1 MKKTLKISAVALLA
15 VALALNIQNSV
26 FDYYGLKDSNLCNMI
41 WRQTNADLNGTL
53 DGTGGEATEVDTG
66 TGEAGMELRWTIN
79 DSTVS
84 CADQTVNITFNQ
96 TSSNKYSAAVSGGT
110 WIGTWSAALDLGTLF
125 AGNQGSGTL
134 TGYVITFPKNSNGT
148 PMTFAKRQCLSGG
161 FDRCQSLDPCLQM
174 IGKAVEDAIRYH

>member
-1 MKKTLKISAVALLA
+1 MKKTIKISAVALLA

-66 TGEAGMELRWTIN
+66 TSEAGMELRWTKN
-79 DSTVS
+79 TSTVS
-84 CADQTVNITFNQ
+84 CTDEKVNITFNQ
-96 TSSNKYSAAVSGGT
+96 TGSNKYSAGVTGGT
-110 WIGTWSAALDLGTLF
+110 WIGSWSASLDLGTLF

-134 TGYVITFPKNSNGT
+134 TGYTITFPKNPDGT
-148 PMTFAKRQCLSGG
+148 PMTFTKIMCLSGG
-161 FDRCQSLDPCLQM
+161 GERCQSLNPCLSM